1 MTKNINITIRF
12 PFYDLATLA
21 LKNLGILNITTDL
34 QNYESNTHYD
44 ALLTTPT
51 KFLQLLDE
59 KAP

>member
-12 PFYDLATLA
+12 PLLFGNTSFKEFRY
-21 LKNLGILNITTDL
+21 LNITTDL

-51 KFLQLLDE
+51 KLLDE
-59 KAP
+59 QAP

>member
-12 PFYDLATLA
+12 PFCYLATLA

-34 QNYESNTHYD
+34 QNYESNTHD

-51 KFLQLLDE
+51 KLLDE
-59 KAP
+59 QAP